1 MKRLF
6 VAVPISPEIS
16 GNLRPLT
23 DALRQVKG
31 DFSFVSLNNAHITL
45 KFLGEVEEKQ
55 IPSII
60 QKLGEIASGHT
71 SSSLSVSGVGV
82 FPSLERINVIWV
94 GANSSEMVALMKDV
108 ENVLGYIRKNEHRDE
123 IPHITLA
130 RVKSAKNKEEIWKT
144 ILKYGDTYFGTMT
157 VERMVL
163 FESNLTPQGPVYSIV
178 QEFRLG

>member
-16 GNLRPLT
+16 GNLRHLT
-23 DALRQVKG
+23 DALRQIKG

-108 ENVLGYIRKNEHRDE
+108 ENVLGYIRKNEHRD
-123 IPHITLA
+123 
-130 RVKSAKNKEEIWKT
+130 
-144 ILKYGDTYFGTMT
+144 
-157 VERMVL
+157 
-163 FESNLTPQGPVYSIV
+163 
-178 QEFRLG
+178 